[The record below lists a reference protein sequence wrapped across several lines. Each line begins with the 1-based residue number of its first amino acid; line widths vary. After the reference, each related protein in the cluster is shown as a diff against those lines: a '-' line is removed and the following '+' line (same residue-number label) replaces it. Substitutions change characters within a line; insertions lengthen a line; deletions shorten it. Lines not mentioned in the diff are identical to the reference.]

1 MVLYAKDIVEKDF
14 ISVSSETSA
23 FEGARLM
30 KERRQGFL
38 LILSE
43 EGTPNGVVTEWDYL
57 SKIVAEGRDASKTK
71 LGEIM
76 TTGLITANASDSL
89 EEIARKM
96 SEKQVRRLLII
107 SDGKTIGVITTRTI
121 LARLDEYV
129 NKLSTTI
136 ARLQTPPIS

>member
-1 MVLYAKDIVEKDF
+1 MVLYAKDIVEREF
-14 ISVSSETSA
+14 VSVSSETSA

-30 KERRQGFL
+30 KDQRQGFL
-38 LILSE
+38 LVLSE
-43 EGTPNGVVTEWDYL
+43 DGSPNGVVTEWDYL
-57 SKIVAEGRDASKTK
+57 SKIVAEGREPSKTK

-76 TTGLITANASDSL
+76 TTGLITASASDSL

-96 SEKQVRRLLII
+96 TEKQVRRLLII
-107 SDGKTIGVITTRTI
+107 SDGKIIGVITTRTI

-136 ARLQTPPIS
+136 ARLQTPPTT